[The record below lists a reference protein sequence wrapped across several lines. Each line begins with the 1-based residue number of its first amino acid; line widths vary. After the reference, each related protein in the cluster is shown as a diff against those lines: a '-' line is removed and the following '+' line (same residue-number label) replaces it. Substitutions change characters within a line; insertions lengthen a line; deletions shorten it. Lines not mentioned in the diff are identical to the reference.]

1 MNNIWCT
8 LMRMKMKYNGI
19 YKEDEFSKYNS
30 EREKNKKSQTLVTH
44 EKLDT

>member
-1 MNNIWCT
+1 MNNKWRT

-19 YKEDEFSKYNS
+19 YKEGEFSKYNS
-30 EREKNKKSQTLVTH
+30 ERGKKKSQTLVTH